1 MDISIILIVLGLLI
15 FFAHVFGAAF
25 KKTKIP
31 SVLLLMLIGLVLGPI
46 TGLITPES
54 FGKLGS
60 VFTTITLICI
70 LFQSG
75 TTLDLKVLGKSI
87 GPALLATILNFVVI
101 VGISVLLGMYMLD
114 LKFIHCC
121 FLGAALGGT
130 SAAVVIPMVNQL
142 KPSEKA
148 ATVLNLEAALSDI
161 VCLIIAMALL
171 ESFGTG
177 DIDPGVIAKDIALSV
192 LGSLAI
198 GIIVGF
204 AWIVILKNLLSDMQN
219 AMFTTFALAFIIYG
233 ITNLIGL
240 NGGMAILS
248 FGIATANYHISPIAK
263 KSFTDRA
270 DEMSLSKSDRNFYSE
285 IVFILQTYFFV
296 YVGISIRFNN
306 WYYLLVGAIFTALI
320 FLTRYLT
327 MSCMGKKGFSKRDRR
342 LMRVLGP
349 KGLVAAVLSSLPLQW
364 AQATHQPEWMINS
377 CQAIQDVAYAVV
389 LFSII
394 TCSVIIILTEK
405 KGDKE
410 EPESDEPVSEPAA
423 EAAAEAEETVEKV
436 EAAEPAEPETTETE
450 PAEPAEPAEPETGSA
465 PQEDEPGPSSSYSD
479 IIPE

>member
-1 MDISIILIVLGLLI
+1 MDISIILIALGLLI
-15 FFAHVFGAAF
+15 FLSHIFGAAF
-25 KKTKIP
+25 AKTKVP
-31 SVLLLMLIGLVLGPI
+31 TVLLLMLIGLFIGPI
-46 TGLITPES
+46 TGWITPES
-54 FGKLGS
+54 FGKVGS

-75 TTLDLKVLGKSI
+75 TTLDLHVLGKSI

-101 VGISVLLGMYMLD
+101 VGISVLLGMFMLD

-161 VCLIIAMALL
+161 VCLIIAMSLL

-177 DIDPGVIAKDIALSV
+177 DIDPGIIAKDIALSV

-204 AWIVILKNLLSDMQN
+204 AWIVILKNLLSGLQN

-233 ITNLIGL
+233 FTNLIGL
-240 NGGMAILS
+240 NGGMAILA
-248 FGIATANYHISPIAK
+248 FGISAANYHISHVAK
-263 KSFTDRA
+263 KSMA
-270 DEMSLSKSDRNFYSE
+270 EKAEEMSLSKSDRNFYSE

-296 YVGISIRFNN
+296 YVGISIKFNN
-306 WYYLLVGAIFTALI
+306 WRYILVGAIFTALI
-320 FLTRYLT
+320 FLTRFVT
-327 MSCMGKKGFSKRDRR
+327 MSCMGKKGFSKRDLR

-364 AQATHQPEWMINS
+364 AQSTNQPEWMLNS

-410 EPESDEPVSEPAA
+410 EPAGDEPATVPEA
-423 EAAAEAEETVEKV
+423 EAAAEVAEETEEALETV
-436 EAAEPAEPETTETE
+436 EAVEATAPAQPESDSSVQED
-450 PAEPAEPAEPETGSA
+450 SA
-465 PQEDEPGPSSSYSD
+465 PSSSSYSD

>member
-1 MDISIILIVLGLLI
+1 MDISIILIALGLLI
-15 FFAHVFGAAF
+15 FLSHIFGAAF
-25 KKTKIP
+25 AKTKVP
-31 SVLLLMLIGLVLGPI
+31 TVLLLMLIGLVLGPI

-54 FGKLGS
+54 FGKVGS

-75 TTLDLKVLGKSI
+75 TTLDLHVLGKSI
-87 GPALLATILNFVVI
+87 GPALIATILNFVVI

-148 ATVLNLEAALSDI
+148 STVLNLEAALSDI
-161 VCLIIAMALL
+161 VCLIIAMSLL

-177 DIDPGVIAKDIALSV
+177 DIDPAIIAKDIALSV

-198 GIIVGF
+198 GVIVGF
-204 AWIVILKNLLSDMQN
+204 AWIVILKNLLSGLQN
-219 AMFTTFALAFIIYG
+219 AMFTTFALAFIVYG
-233 ITNLIGL
+233 FTNLIGL
-240 NGGMAILS
+240 NGGMAILA
-248 FGIATANYHISPIAK
+248 FGISAANYHISHVAK
-263 KSFTDRA
+263 KSMA
-270 DEMSLSKSDRNFYSE
+270 EKAEAMSLDKNDRNFYSE

-296 YVGISIRFNN
+296 YVGISIKFNN
-306 WYYLLVGAIFTALI
+306 WRYLLVGALFTALI
-320 FLTRYLT
+320 FLTRFVT

-364 AQATHQPEWMINS
+364 AQATHQPEWMLNS

-389 LFSII
+389 LFSIL
-394 TCSVIIILTEK
+394 TCSVIIILTER

-410 EPESDEPVSEPAA
+410 EPASDEAAAEPATEPAA
-423 EAAAEAEETVEKV
+423 EVAAEVADEAKEAMEAVEAV
-436 EAAEPAEPETTETE
+436 EAAAPAQPESEGSV
-450 PAEPAEPAEPETGSA
+450 PEDSA
-465 PQEDEPGPSSSYSD
+465 PSSSSYSD